1 MAGSMYHRPGEVM
14 TMKKGTEILLAGA
27 LIWGLIFISCR
38 SGHDEVASV
47 ANATPKFEKY
57 AQLERLYS
65 IDVTDISMFS
75 KESATDFDRAMSF
88 DSRHNLYI
96 LDTHENRIS
105 VFDDKGR
112 FARAFGRA
120 GQGPEEFTNPNRLVI
135 KDDRIYVFEGFTGLK
150 ILSLDGVYISKGVVN
165 IENPLKLRAVGDH
178 FYLLRGRTDPTFTKL
193 EFLLTREDELFSGG
207 QQLFSYEYP
216 PGLRGP
222 NYDFGWHDWLLIA
235 EDGAFFYPEDN
246 FNKYTII
253 KYSRTGKPELVFGRT
268 YEIREYSKKAK
279 DRFHSL
285 YADQIKRGER
295 QFPQSPPVVGNMF
308 QDEKKN
314 VWVIAGESSE
324 DNDDPEFENA
334 IDIFSEKG
342 EWLSSMKSRS
352 LSRFCHYHDGKIYK
366 IPSIDSDTLGQSIE
380 VFKIKY
386 LDLR

>member
-1 MAGSMYHRPGEVM
+1 MYQRRGEIM
-14 TMKKGTEILLAGA
+14 TMKKGTTIILTGVLIGA
-27 LIWGLIFISCR
+27 LICVSCR
-38 SGHDEVASV
+38 SGHEGVPSV
-47 ANATPKFEKY
+47 SNEKPKFERY

-75 KESATDFDRAMSF
+75 KESATDFDRVMSF

-96 LDTHENRIS
+96 LDTYESRIS

-135 KDDRIYVFEGFTGLK
+135 KGDRIYVFEGFTGLK
-150 ILSLDGVYISKGVVN
+150 ILSLDGAYISKGVVN

-193 EFLLTREDELFSGG
+193 EFLLTREDEHFSGG
-207 QQLFSYEYP
+207 QQLFRYEYP

-222 NYDFGWHDWLLIA
+222 NYDFGWHDWLLIS
-235 EDGAFFYPEDN
+235 EDGAFYFPEDN
-246 FNKYTII
+246 LNRYSII
-253 KYSRTGKPELVFGRT
+253 KYGRTGRPELVFGRT
-268 YEIREYSKKAK
+268 YDIREYSKQAK
-279 DRFHSL
+279 DRFYTL
-285 YADQIKRGER
+285 YEGQIEKGER
-295 QFPQSPPVVGNMF
+295 LFPQSPPVIGNMF
-308 QDEKKN
+308 KDEKKN

-324 DNDDPEFENA
+324 DNRDPEFENT

-342 EWLSSMKSRS
+342 EWLNSMKSRS
-352 LSRFCHYHDGKIYK
+352 LSRFCHYHDGKIYI
-366 IPSIDSDTLGQSIE
+366 IPSMDSDSLAQSIE
-380 VFKIKY
+380 VFKIRY